1 MDNNTGK
8 GANAFE
14 AESLLSVYHL
24 VTWAKDSGG
33 AGITPGHGKWENVK
47 SIFPIHNGP
56 ANRALLRQ
64 LSQKFFLSKKD
75 FDQIRDLFGSKVVLT
90 HSFPVAPTAC

>member
-1 MDNNTGK
+1 MDNDTGK

-24 VTWAKDSGG
+24 VTWSKTNGG
-33 AGITPGHGKWENVK
+33 AGITPGNGKWENVK
-47 SIFPIHNGP
+47 SVFPIHNGP

-64 LSQKFFLSKKD
+64 LSQKFFLSKTD
-75 FDQIRDLFGSKVVLT
+75 FDQIRNLFGSKVVLARP
-90 HSFPVAPTAC
+90 SPVAPAAC